1 MIVDIN
7 YYQGTYRGLE
17 MGRQEFDKLNSK
29 SEIIIESVTKLNETE
44 LLNSEYIDNIKKAI
58 CAEIEYLKTHENEIN
73 NETTYQSE
81 SIGSYSYTTAKGE
94 ANIKRIAGLPIAP
107 LALLYLEQVG
117 LLKVGFINVC

>member
-7 YYQGTYRGLE
+7 YYVSTYRGITLQ
-17 MGRQEFDKLNSK
+17 RDEFDKLNQNSQLV
-29 SEIIIESVTKLNETE
+29 IESVTKLNEDK
-44 LLNSEYIDNIKKAI
+44 LSSSEYIDNVKKAI
-58 CAEIEYLKTHENEIN
+58 CAEIEYLKTHENEVN
-73 NETTYQSE
+73 NEVTYQSE
-81 SIGSYSYTTAKGE
+81 SIGSYSYSVAKSE